1 METIIEMILWI
12 VYFFSLFFVT
22 FWLTTAITERKIS
35 KPKRWKV
42 WPKVS
47 IIVPAYNEEEGIK
60 ETIHSLIKLNY
71 PRHLLEIIVVNDGST
86 DGTKRKV
93 KEIMEGVAGRSPSAQ
108 FPETTI
114 RLLNQENKGKGA
126 ALNRGIAIAKGEY
139 VICMDADSI
148 VPDTQTQALYKMLPY
163 FSSSN
168 IAAVLPCMKVGQ
180 TKNLLQKMQH
190 YEYLVNM
197 FYKELMGRL
206 DCIKVTPGPF
216 AMYRKDVIVNIGGFD
231 EVFNRH
237 LTEDLEIALRLQ
249 QNQYKIVQTMDTVV
263 LTTPPDNL
271 KDFYRQRKRWYTG
284 GFLNTLRYRKLMLN
298 WKFGDFGVWEM
309 PVTLLSGFIM
319 VTLLF
324 SVLYYLGRPLIEWW
338 ANLRSINFDLWTILQ
353 KFSLD
358 ISLLDFHYSLI
369 FVGVTMAVASVF
381 VLAKSHVLTRE
392 KAFRYGAIP
401 LIFYSLLYFLLLS
414 VGWVIIFY
422 DLARNKEQ
430 RW

>member
-1 METIIEMILWI
+1 METIIETILWI

-22 FWLTTAITERKIS
+22 FWLTTAITERKIN

-47 IIVPAYNEEEGIK
+47 IIVPAYNEEEGIE
-60 ETIHSLIKLNY
+60 ETLNSLVKLDY
-71 PRHLLEIIVVNDGST
+71 PRALLEIIIVNDGSVDAT
-86 DGTKRKV
+86 EKKV
-93 KEIMEGVAGRSPSAQ
+93 KEVIAQ
-108 FPETTI
+108 FPDTTI
-114 RLLNQENKGKGA
+114 KLLGQENKGKGA
-126 ALNRGIAIAKGEY
+126 ALNKGLAIAHGEY

-216 AMYRKDVIVNIGGFD
+216 AMYRKDVLVKIGGFD

-249 QNQYKIVQTMDTVV
+249 KHNYKIVQTMDTTV

-298 WKFGDFGVWEM
+298 RKFGDFGVWEM

-338 ANLRSINFDLWTILQ
+338 ANLRSIDFDLWTILQ

-369 FVGVTMAVASVF
+369 FVGITMAIASVF

-392 KAFRYGAIP
+392 KAFRHGAMP
-401 LIFYSLLYFLLLS
+401 LVFYSLLYFLLLS
-414 VGWVIIFY
+414 IGWVMIFY

>member
-1 METIIEMILWI
+1 MVLWVI
-12 VYFFSLFFVT
+12 YFFSLFFVT
-22 FWLTTAITERKIS
+22 FWLTTAFTERKVPLR
-35 KPKRWKV
+35 KKWKT
-42 WPKVS
+42 WPAVS
-47 IIVPAYNEEEGIK
+47 IIVPAYNEEQGIG
-60 ETIHSLIKLNY
+60 ETLHSLVKLNY
-71 PRHLLEIIVVNDGST
+71 PRALLEIIVVNDGSIDAT
-86 DGTKRKV
+86 EKKV
-93 KEIMEGVAGRSPSAQ
+93 QEIIAQ
-108 FPETTI
+108 FPETSI
-114 RLLNQENKGKGA
+114 SQLRQENKGKGA
-126 ALNRGIAIAKGEY
+126 ALNRGIALAKGEY
-139 VICMDADSI
+139 VVCMDADSI
-148 VPDTQTQALYKMLPY
+148 VPDAQALYTMLPY
-163 FSSSN
+163 FSSPD

-216 AMYRKDVIVNIGGFD
+216 ALYRKEVIVDIGGFD
-231 EVFNRH
+231 EIFNRH

-249 QNQYKIVQTMDTVV
+249 QHHYKIVQTTDTVV

-284 GFLNTLRYRKLMLN
+284 GFLNTLRYRKLLLN
-298 WKFGDFGVWEM
+298 RKFGDFGVWEM
-309 PVTLLSGFIM
+309 PVTLLSGFMMI
-319 VTLLF
+319 TLLF
-324 SVLYYLGRPLIEWW
+324 SVLYYLARPLREWW
-338 ANLRSINFDLWTILQ
+338 IKFQSIDFDLWTILQ

-369 FVGVTMAVASVF
+369 FVGLTMAIASLF
-381 VLAKSHVLTRE
+381 VLARSHVLTRE
-392 KAFRYGAIP
+392 KAFRYGAMP
-401 LIFYSLLYFLLLS
+401 LVFYSLLYFLLLA